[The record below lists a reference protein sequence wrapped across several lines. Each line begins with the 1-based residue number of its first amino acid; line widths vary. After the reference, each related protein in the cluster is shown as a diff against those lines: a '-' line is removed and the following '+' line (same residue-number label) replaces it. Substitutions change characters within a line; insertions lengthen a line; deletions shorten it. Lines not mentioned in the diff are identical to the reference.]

1 MVVDEGS
8 VATVGDRDPAIDGD
22 AGLIELLAPL
32 EYAYD
37 LSVYCLLY
45 TSDAADEGLGGDL
58 GGRRII
64 KKKKK
69 TDRGQ

>member
-37 LSVYCLLY
+37 LSVYARLGPDVNGGASGHSGLY
-45 TSDAADEGLGGDL
+45 
-58 GGRRII
+58 
-64 KKKKK
+64 
-69 TDRGQ
+69 